1 MISLITK
8 IEILGAETI
17 TEIGMTPVYELSL
30 AGLFS
35 TTKPALVIEEVFRD
49 TTTTE
54 KFNEEYFETE
64 NQEDKENY
72 VIFDQELIK
81 KIQA

>member
-1 MISLITK
+1 M
-8 IEILGAETI
+8 
-17 TEIGMTPVYELSL
+17 YELSL

-54 KFNEEYFETE
+54 KVNEEYFETT
-64 NQEDKENY
+64 NQDEKENY
-72 VIFDQELIK
+72 VIFDEELLK
-81 KIQA
+81 KIQALF